1 MCWTME
7 EFKSTIDMIQSEFP
21 STGTWLKWHF
31 DNGRGPL
38 IFRSLADDCIS
49 GYGYDTNGQEGIG
62 GWIQRTYGL
71 SKPTFKQALQHLV
84 LFCCDTDSKHHQM
97 RGLMLDEKRKGS

>member
-1 MCWTME
+1 MQRIKSNHRYIKVGCQDRFQAMIDKLMQRTVILSKE

-62 GWIQRTYGL
+62 G
-71 SKPTFKQALQHLV
+71 
-84 LFCCDTDSKHHQM
+84 
-97 RGLMLDEKRKGS
+97 